1 MNSSDSHYLFRHC
14 IDEVILIPLEVSA
27 SNSIFFFSFLKIY
40 IFTLICKKPSGWNF
54 VTCLETTETTTDWE
68 IPGVAAAWITQLF
81 LLLCRHG
88 LQGQWWMSDGISLIL
103 CKIHAWSG
111 SQGQKTKLAGSLHLV
126 YCSCSFRDSG
136 EALQC
141 GGAGSISIYP
151 FPTPPRNTHCYLIS
165 IINSY
170 VLVTT
175 ARMPPMFSARVEKSF
190 CLAELIWT
198 YSKSPQGKCSLIQ
211 PFHFFPVLLSKK
223 YTLAQMCIN
232 KEIYVCSDLLWMGP
246 ILTESLL
253 LYQRKKSW

>member
-141 GGAGSISIYP
+141 GGG
-151 FPTPPRNTHCYLIS
+151 RLN
-165 IINSY
+165 INLSFSY
-170 VLVTT
+170 SST
-175 ARMPPMFSARVEKSF
+175 
-190 CLAELIWT
+190 
-198 YSKSPQGKCSLIQ
+198 Q
-211 PFHFFPVLLSKK
+211 
-223 YTLAQMCIN
+223 YTLLPHFHN
-232 KEIYVCSDLLWMGP
+232 KFICPGYHSKYATHVQCQGRKV
-246 ILTESLL
+246 ILFGWANMNLF
-253 LYQRKKSW
+253 KKSTRQMQSDSAIPFLPSPVKQEVYFGSNVY